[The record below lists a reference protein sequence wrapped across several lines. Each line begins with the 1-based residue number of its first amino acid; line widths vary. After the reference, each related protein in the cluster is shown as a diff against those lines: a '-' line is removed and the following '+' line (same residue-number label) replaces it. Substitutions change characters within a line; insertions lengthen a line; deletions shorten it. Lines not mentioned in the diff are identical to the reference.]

1 MLDRRSGTNDYIR
14 TSFNITMM
22 DLKCDYVEIDVVS
35 VLGNKQNVTKSV
47 KKVSLSSDGVMQ
59 TMVRNIKELNKTG
72 LLELD
77 SEGRK

>member
-14 TSFNITMM
+14 ASFNITMM

>member
-1 MLDRRSGTNDYIR
+1 
-14 TSFNITMM
+14 MM

-47 KKVSLSSDGVMQ
+47 KKVSLLSDGVMQ